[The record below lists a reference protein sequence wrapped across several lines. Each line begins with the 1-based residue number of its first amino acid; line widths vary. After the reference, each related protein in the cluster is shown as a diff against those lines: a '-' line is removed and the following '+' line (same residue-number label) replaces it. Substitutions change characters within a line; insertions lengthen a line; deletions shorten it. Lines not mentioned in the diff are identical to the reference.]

1 VGVNVSIKL
10 HGILSANVT
19 PFKDNYDLD
28 EAALR
33 RLIRYQ
39 AKPEGVTAV
48 VCNAGAGEG
57 AALTREERVRCI
69 EIIGEE
75 LRSNQHVVAGIE
87 ALSTR
92 EAIQQTRDAKD
103 AGAAAVMLTPP
114 HVYDWSAT
122 ANPEFAV
129 QYFRDIGKAVEIPIT
144 IFHYPAS
151 TASGYSPDTAVRIAR
166 EIESVVAVKVAS
178 GANIRRYEQVLRGMR
193 ALPRPVSV
201 LATSSLFQ
209 HFVTGADGAL
219 TGFANFAADFCCNLF
234 KAVKDGN
241 LPAAR
246 ELHEV
251 NWALEAAVYKA
262 PNVYKHSRYK
272 VAAYFAG
279 LLDNVIVRPPQLPVP
294 ENEVKLIHHA
304 MKQLGMLGRDR

>member
-1 VGVNVSIKL
+1 MTL
-10 HGILSANVT
+10 TLEGILSANVT
-19 PFKDNYDLD
+19 PFQDNYELD
-28 EAALR
+28 EAGLR
-33 RLIRYQ
+33 KLVRYQ
-39 AKPEGVTAV
+39 AKPQGITAI

-57 AALTREERVRCI
+57 ATLTRHERVRII

-75 LRSNQHVVAGIE
+75 IRADQCIVAGIE

-92 EAIQQTRDAKD
+92 EAIDQAKEAKA
-103 AGAAAVMLTPP
+103 AGAAAIMLTPP
-114 HVYDWSAT
+114 HVYDWSST
-122 ANPEFAV
+122 ANPEFAI
-129 QYFRDIGKAVEIPIT
+129 QYFHDIANAVDIPIT

-151 TASGYSPDTAVRIAR
+151 TASGYSTDTAIRIAR
-166 EIESVVAVKVAS
+166 EVDRVVAIKVAS

-193 ALPRPVSV
+193 ALPRHVSV

-219 TGFANFAADFCCNLF
+219 TGFANFAPQFCVDLF
-234 KAVKDGN
+234 NAVKDGH
-241 LPAAR
+241 LDKAR
-246 ELHEV
+246 RLHEI

-279 LLDNVIVRPPQLPVP
+279 LLDNMVVRLPQLPVP
-294 ENEVKLIHHA
+294 EGEVKTIHDA
-304 MKQLGMLGRDR
+304 MENLGMLKR

>member
-1 VGVNVSIKL
+1 MEL
-10 HGILSANVT
+10 RLEGILSANVT
-19 PFKDNYDLD
+19 PFKQNYDLD

-33 RLIRYQ
+33 KLIRFQ
-39 AKPEGVTAV
+39 AKPEGITGV

-57 AALTREERVRCI
+57 ATLTRAERVRVI

-75 LRSNQHVVAGIE
+75 IGSNQRIIAGIE

-92 EAIQQTRDAKD
+92 EAVEQTKEAKA
-103 AGAAAVMLTPP
+103 AGAAAIMLTPP

-129 QYFRDIGKAVEIPIT
+129 QYFHDIARAVDIPIT

-151 TASGYSPDTAVRIAR
+151 TASGYAPETAIRIAR
-166 EIESVVAVKVAS
+166 EVANVVAVKVAS

-193 ALPRPVSV
+193 ALPRPISV

-219 TGFANFAADFCCNLF
+219 TGFANFAPQFCVDLF
-234 KAVKDGN
+234 RAVKGGN
-241 LPAAR
+241 LDRAR

-279 LLDNVIVRPPQLPVP
+279 LMDNFLVRAPQVPVP
-294 ENEVKLIHHA
+294 EGEVKLIHDA
-304 MKQLGMLGRDR
+304 MEKLAMLQR

>member
-1 VGVNVSIKL
+1 MDFKL
-10 HGILSANVT
+10 AGILSANVT
-19 PFKDNYDLD
+19 PFQQNYDLD
-28 EAALR
+28 EAGLR
-33 RLIRYQ
+33 KLIRFQ
-39 AKPEGVTAV
+39 AKPEGITGI

-57 AALTREERVRCI
+57 ATLTREERVRVI

-75 LRSNQHVVAGIE
+75 IRSNQCIVAGIE

-92 EAIQQTRDAKD
+92 EGIQQTQEAKA
-103 AGAAAVMLTPP
+103 AGAAAIMLTPP

-129 QYFRDIGKAVEIPIT
+129 QYFHDIAKAVDIPIT

-151 TASGYSPDTAVRIAR
+151 TASGYAPDTAIRIAR
-166 EIESVVAVKVAS
+166 EVVNVVAVKVAS

-193 ALPRPVSV
+193 ALPRAVSV

-219 TGFANFAADFCCNLF
+219 TGFANFAPQFCVDLF
-234 KAVKDGN
+234 KAVKQGN
-241 LPAAR
+241 LEKAR
-246 ELHEV
+246 ELHEI

-279 LLDNVIVRPPQLPVP
+279 LMDNFLVRAPQVPVP
-294 ENEVKLIHHA
+294 EGEVKLIHDA
-304 MKQLGMLGRDR
+304 MEKLAMLQR

>member
-1 VGVNVSIKL
+1 MDL
-10 HGILSANVT
+10 QLEGILSANVT
-19 PFKDNYDLD
+19 PFKENYDLD
-28 EAALR
+28 EAGLR
-33 RLIRYQ
+33 KLIHFQ
-39 AKPEGVTAV
+39 AKPEGITAI

-57 AALTREERVRCI
+57 ATLTRQERVRVI
-69 EIIGEE
+69 EIIGGE
-75 LRSNQHVVAGIE
+75 LRSGQCIVAGIE

-92 EAIQQTRDAKD
+92 EAIQQTREAKA
-103 AGAAAVMLTPP
+103 AGAAAIMLTPP

-122 ANPEFAV
+122 TNPEFAV
-129 QYFRDIGKAVEIPIT
+129 QYFHDIAKAVDIPIT

-151 TASGYSPDTAVRIAR
+151 TAAGYAPETAIRIAR
-166 EIESVVAVKVAS
+166 EVENVVAVKVAS

-193 ALPRPVSV
+193 ALPRPISV

-219 TGFANFAADFCCNLF
+219 TGFANLAPQFCVDLF
-234 KAVKDGN
+234 KAVKDGD
-241 LPAAR
+241 LDKAR
-246 ELHEV
+246 ELHEI

-279 LLDNVIVRPPQLPVP
+279 LMDNFLVRAPQVPVP
-294 ENEVKLIHHA
+294 EGEIKLIHDA
-304 MKQLGMLGRDR
+304 MGKLAMLQR

>member
-1 VGVNVSIKL
+1 MTL
-10 HGILSANVT
+10 TLEGILSANVT
-19 PFKDNYDLD
+19 PFQDNYDLD
-28 EAALR
+28 EAGLR
-33 RLIRYQ
+33 KLIRYQ
-39 AKPEGVTAV
+39 ARPEGIRAI

-57 AALTREERVRCI
+57 ATLTRRERVRII

-75 LRSNQHVVAGIE
+75 IRNDQCIIAGIE

-92 EAIQQTRDAKD
+92 EAIEQTREAQA

-114 HVYDWSAT
+114 HVYDWSST
-122 ANPEFAV
+122 ANPEFAI
-129 QYFRDIGKAVEIPIT
+129 QYFHDIANAVDIPIT

-151 TASGYSPDTAVRIAR
+151 TASGYSPDTAIRIAR
-166 EIESVVAVKVAS
+166 EVDNVVAVKVAS

-193 ALPRPVSV
+193 ALPRHVSV

-219 TGFANFAADFCCNLF
+219 TGFANFAPQFCVDLLTAVNDGQLD
-234 KAVKDGN
+234 KA
-241 LPAAR
+241 R
-246 ELHEV
+246 RLHEI

-279 LLDNVIVRPPQLPVP
+279 LMDNMIVRAPQIPVP
-294 ENEVKLIHHA
+294 EGEVKMIHDA
-304 MKQLGMLGRDR
+304 MEKLGMLKR

>member
-1 VGVNVSIKL
+1 MSL
-10 HGILSANVT
+10 RLEGILSANVT
-19 PFKDNYDLD
+19 PFKNNYDLD
-28 EAALR
+28 EEGLR
-33 RLIRYQ
+33 RLIRFQ
-39 AKPEGVTAV
+39 TKPDGVNAV

-57 AALTREERVRCI
+57 ATLTREERARII

-75 LRSNQHVVAGIE
+75 IRKNQCIVAGIE

-103 AGAAAVMLTPP
+103 AGAAAIMLTPP

-122 ANPEFAV
+122 ENPEFAL
-129 QYFRDIGKAVEIPIT
+129 QYFHDIAKAVDIPIT

-151 TASGYSPDTAVRIAR
+151 TASGYSPDTALRIAR
-166 EIESVVAVKVAS
+166 EVDSVVAIKVAS
-178 GANIRRYEQVLRGMR
+178 GANIRRYEQVLRGTR
-193 ALPRPVSV
+193 ALPRHVSV

-219 TGFANFAADFCCNLF
+219 TGFANFAPEFCVNLF
-234 KAVKDGN
+234 NAIRQGN
-241 LPAAR
+241 LDEAR
-246 ELHEV
+246 KLHEI

-279 LLDNVIVRPPQLPVP
+279 LMDNMLVRPPQIPVP
-294 ENEVKLIHHA
+294 EGEVKLIQDA
-304 MKQLGMLGRDR
+304 MQKLGMVER

>member
-1 VGVNVSIKL
+1 MSVKL
-10 HGILSANVT
+10 TGILSANVT

-28 EAALR
+28 EAGLR
-33 RLIRYQ
+33 KLIRYQ
-39 AKPEGVTAV
+39 TKPDGITAV

-57 AALTREERVRCI
+57 ATLTREERVRCV
-69 EIIGEE
+69 EIIREE
-75 LRSNQHVVAGIE
+75 IRNSQCVVAGIE

-114 HVYDWSAT
+114 HVYDWSST

-129 QYFRDIGKAVEIPIT
+129 QYFHDIAKAVDIPIT

-151 TASGYSPDTAVRIAR
+151 TASGYSPDTAIRIAR
-166 EIESVVAVKVAS
+166 EVQNVIAIKVAS

-193 ALPRPVSV
+193 ALPRHVSV

-219 TGFANFAADFCCNLF
+219 TGFANFAPEFCVNLF
-234 KAVKDGN
+234 KSVEEGD
-241 LPAAR
+241 LDRAR
-246 ELHEV
+246 KLHEI
-251 NWALEAAVYKA
+251 NWALEQAVYKT

-272 VAAYFAG
+272 VAAFFAG
-279 LLDNVIVRPPQLPVP
+279 LMDNFIVRPPQMPVP
-294 ENEVKLIHHA
+294 EGEVKLIHDA
-304 MKQLGMLGRDR
+304 MEKLGMLRR

>member
-1 VGVNVSIKL
+1 MSL
-10 HGILSANVT
+10 RLEGILSANVT
-19 PFKDNYDLD
+19 PFKENYDLD
-28 EAALR
+28 EAGLR
-33 RLIRYQ
+33 KLIRYQ
-39 AKPEGVTAV
+39 AKPQGITAI

-57 AALTREERVRCI
+57 ATLTRRERVRII

-75 LRSNQHVVAGIE
+75 IRKDQCIIAGVE

-92 EAIQQTRDAKD
+92 EAIEQTREAQA

-114 HVYDWSAT
+114 HVYDWSST
-122 ANPEFAV
+122 ANPEFAI
-129 QYFRDIGKAVEIPIT
+129 QYFHDVAKAVDIPIT

-151 TASGYSPDTAVRIAR
+151 TASGYSPDTAIRIAR
-166 EIESVVAVKVAS
+166 EVDNVVAVKVAS

-193 ALPRPVSV
+193 ALPRHVSV

-219 TGFANFAADFCCNLF
+219 TGFANFAPQFCVDLF
-234 KAVKDGN
+234 TAVKDGH
-241 LPAAR
+241 LDKAR
-246 ELHEV
+246 RLHEI
-251 NWALEAAVYKA
+251 NWALETAVYKA

-279 LLDNVIVRPPQLPVP
+279 LMDNMVVRAPQVPVP
-294 ENEVKLIHHA
+294 EGEVKMIHDA
-304 MKQLGMLGRDR
+304 MDKLGMVKR

>member
-1 VGVNVSIKL
+1 MSLKL
-10 HGILSANVT
+10 EGILSANVT

-28 EAALR
+28 EAGLR
-33 RLIRYQ
+33 RLVSSQ
-39 AKPEGVTAV
+39 ARVDGVNAI

-57 AALTREERVRCI
+57 ATLTREERVRCI
-69 EIIGEE
+69 EVIGEE
-75 LRSNQHVVAGIE
+75 ITAHQCTVAGIE

-114 HVYDWSAT
+114 HVYDWSST
-122 ANPEFAV
+122 ANPEFAL
-129 QYFRDIGKAVEIPIT
+129 QYFHDIAAAVDIPIT
-144 IFHYPAS
+144 VFHYPAS
-151 TASGYSPDTAVRIAR
+151 TASGYSPETAIHIAR
-166 EIESVVAVKVAS
+166 EVDNVIAVKVAS

-193 ALPRPVSV
+193 ALPRHVSV

-219 TGFANFAADFCCNLF
+219 TGFANFAPEFCVNLF
-234 KAVKDGN
+234 KAVKNGDLDQG
-241 LPAAR
+241 R
-246 ELHEV
+246 ELHEI

-279 LLDNVIVRPPQLPVP
+279 LMDNFLVRAPQVPVP
-294 ENEVKLIHHA
+294 EGEVKLIHDA
-304 MKQLGMLGRDR
+304 MQKLGMVRR

>member
-1 VGVNVSIKL
+1 MTIRL
-10 HGILSANVT
+10 EGILSANVT
-19 PFKDNYDLD
+19 PFKDNFDLD

-39 AKPEGVTAV
+39 AKPQGVTAV

-57 AALTREERVRCI
+57 ATLTREERIRCI
-69 EIIGEE
+69 EVIGEE
-75 LRSNQHVVAGIE
+75 LRSGQRIVAGIE

-92 EAIQQTRDAKD
+92 EAIQQARDAKD
-103 AGAAAVMLTPP
+103 TGAAAVMLTPP

-122 ANPEFAV
+122 VNPEFAV
-129 QYFRDIGKAVEIPIT
+129 QYFHDVAKAVDIPIT
-144 IFHYPAS
+144 LFHYPAS
-151 TASGYSPDTAVRIAR
+151 TASGYAPDTAIRIGR
-166 EIESVVAVKVAS
+166 EIESVVAIKVAS

-193 ALPRPVSV
+193 ALPRHVSV

-219 TGFANFAADFCCNLF
+219 TGFANFAPDFCCNLF
-234 KAVKDGN
+234 AAVQNGD
-241 LPAAR
+241 LRRAR
-246 ELHEV
+246 ELHEI

-279 LLDNVIVRPPQLPVP
+279 LLDNRIVRPPQVPVP
-294 ENEVKLIHHA
+294 EGEIKLVRDA
-304 MKQLGMLGRDR
+304 MEALGMLGRAR

>member
-1 VGVNVSIKL
+1 MSVKL
-10 HGILSANVT
+10 QGILSANVT
-19 PFKDNYDLD
+19 PFKDNFDLD
-28 EAALR
+28 EAGLR
-33 RLIRYQ
+33 RLVRYQ
-39 AKPEGVTAV
+39 VKVDGINAV

-57 AALTREERVRCI
+57 ATLTREERVRCI

-75 LRSNQHVVAGIE
+75 IGAGQCIVAGIE

-92 EAIQQTRDAKD
+92 EAIQQAREAKD

-114 HVYDWSAT
+114 HVYDWSST
-122 ANPEFAV
+122 GNPEFAI
-129 QYFRDIGKAVEIPIT
+129 QYFHDIARAVEIPIT

-151 TASGYSPDTAVRIAR
+151 TASGYSPETAIRIAR
-166 EIESVVAVKVAS
+166 EVDSVIAVKVAS

-193 ALPRPVSV
+193 GLPRHVSV

-219 TGFANFAADFCCNLF
+219 TGFANFAPQFCVNLF
-234 KAVKDGN
+234 KAVRDGN
-241 LPAAR
+241 LDKAR
-246 ELHEV
+246 ELHEI

-279 LLDNVIVRPPQLPVP
+279 LMDNFLVRAPQVPVP
-294 ENEVKLIHHA
+294 EGEVKLIRDA
-304 MKQLGMLGRDR
+304 MQKVGMVRR